1 MLDADSGDEIEIE
14 RGIRSRR
21 QVAGPSGATATIRGN
36 TVVLREAGGRTT
48 VLVGHRDDVN
58 SVAFSPDGRHVA
70 TASRDKDVRIWDVET
85 GEGVELP
92 LQHNSEVRD
101 ARFSPD
107 GRWIVTAAAGR
118 AALFDARDGSPVM
131 RLQGHE
137 GQFTSAAFDPSG
149 RTIVTGGV
157 DGTVRRYDCE
167 ICGGLGD
174 LVELAERR
182 LAATGRELTAEER
195 ERYLG

>member
-1 MLDADSGDEIEIE
+1 MLDVESGDEIEIE

-21 QVAGPSGATATIRGN
+21 QVAGPGGATATIRGN
-36 TVVLREAGGRTT
+36 TVVLRDSGGRKT
-48 VLVGHRDDVN
+48 VLAGHRDDVK
-58 SVAFSPDGRHVA
+58 SVSFSPDGRHVV
-70 TASRDKDVRIWDVET
+70 TASRDHDVRIWDVET
-85 GEGVELP
+85 GEVVGLP
-92 LQHNSEVRD
+92 LQHNSEVHD
-101 ARFSPD
+101 ARFSPN
-107 GRWIVTAAAGR
+107 GRWIVTAAGR
-118 AALFDARDGSPVM
+118 AALFDARDGSLVM

-137 GQFTSAAFDPSG
+137 GAFTSAAFDPSG

-174 LVELAERR
+174 LVELAKRR
-182 LAATGRELTAEER
+182 LAATGREMTAEER